1 MAVVTQV
8 HNFTSIGVS
17 ELQPRVGSQ
26 IEPPG
31 ASWQSVEGNEF
42 STRLNSSID
51 MFSRRVAFTVLTAA
65 LAVELQL
72 LLLLLLQLLVVILLI
87 LLFLLFTGVGGVA
100 VTAG

>member
-72 LLLLLLQLLVVILLI
+72 LLLLQLLVVILLI
-87 LLFLLFTGVGGVA
+87 LLLLLFTGVGGVA